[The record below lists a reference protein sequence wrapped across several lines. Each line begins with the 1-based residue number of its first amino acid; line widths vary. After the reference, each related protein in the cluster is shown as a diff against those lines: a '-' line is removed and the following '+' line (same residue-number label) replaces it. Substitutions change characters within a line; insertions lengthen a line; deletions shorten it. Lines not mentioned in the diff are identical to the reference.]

1 MFEIAYFI
9 FYHNKRNTTYL
20 LRRINRIRTFRSGGW
35 LLFVIIV
42 VYFLTS
48 PGDDPNGQPEVS
60 LFLVVLAFFVVLI
73 VGFATAAVLSESLFH
88 FIF

>member
-20 LRRINRIRTFRSGGW
+20 QRRINRIRTFISGGW

-48 PGDDPNGQPEVS
+48 LGDDPNG
-60 LFLVVLAFFVVLI
+60 
-73 VGFATAAVLSESLFH
+73 
-88 FIF
+88 